1 MVAVLNESC
10 EYDGMGPVSREQGPG
25 LRPIS
30 LRSLHSP
37 LPSQFSVPPSPA
49 SYGQCAPSEDSEIR
63 LELFSESLQRLSR
76 EVRRHED
83 QQLAQQRHMV
93 RLESTLQG
101 LQEDQEVRTSR
112 APVDVCFDT
121 LSARLHAIER
131 SQAALAAGAQRAL
144 RLALKTAEAQKSFCE
159 TQDEAHGRCVHET
172 AQSSTRLQALER
184 AVVEVEE
191 RLAKAAAGTELSG
204 FSARLAHNEAAQKR
218 LEQRMKQFEAE
229 ELEGRFSK
237 LEAVTKELRTQLQ
250 EQAPGGRDAKQAEDI
265 QNHLAKLEASIS
277 DQGRQLRGCQSLADE
292 NAKQLKDLDTA
303 MAELQGAA
311 VAEALFGGSAAPEDD
326 APVKSD
332 SGAEIEAL
340 SSQLARLEEQLGA
353 ARLPELRREMED
365 LRSGLRAPE
374 PEAEAP
380 IVEGVKVEP
389 AAKAILELRGRLED
403 LAEIVDERNLSQMRQ
418 VASLVP
424 ELKAHVERF
433 GKQCAQC
440 SAKTEAFEVRLDLTR
455 TNLDTQEQRL
465 QALSERV
472 EKGLVRS
479 CLPPPGASRAV
490 PGEKLTL
497 FNKPKHVHF
506 APASCGDQLPTLLPK
521 EPFFS
526 MQSAKVS
533 QKLDELCAKLPPKE
547 PPAKIQEEVVQEAP
561 SRSEENLPQDIPAD
575 KPAVEKTP
583 PPSPVR
589 SSISD
594 FTGC

>member
-1 MVAVLNESC
+1 
-10 EYDGMGPVSREQGPG
+10 
-25 LRPIS
+25 
-30 LRSLHSP
+30 
-37 LPSQFSVPPSPA
+37 
-49 SYGQCAPSEDSEIR
+49 
-63 LELFSESLQRLSR
+63 
-76 EVRRHED
+76 
-83 QQLAQQRHMV
+83 
-93 RLESTLQG
+93 
-101 LQEDQEVRTSR
+101 
-112 APVDVCFDT
+112 
-121 LSARLHAIER
+121 
-131 SQAALAAGAQRAL
+131 AALAAGAQRAL
-144 RLALKTAEAQKSFCE
+144 RLALKTAEAQKVFCE
-159 TQDEAHGRCVHET
+159 SQNEAHGRCVHEA
-172 AQSSTRLQALER
+172 AQSTTRLQALER
-184 AVVEVEE
+184 SLVEVEE
-191 RLAKAAAGTELSG
+191 RLGKVAAGTQLSG
-204 FSARLAHNEAAQKR
+204 FSGRLAHNEAAQKR

-237 LEAVTKELRTQLQ
+237 LEAVTKELKTQLQ
-250 EQAPGGRDAKQAEDI
+250 ELEPRGKEAKQAEDV
-265 QNHLAKLEASIS
+265 QSRLAMLEASMS
-277 DQGRQLRGCQSLADE
+277 DHGRQLRGCQSLADE
-292 NAKQLKDLDTA
+292 SARQLKDLDTA

-332 SGAEIEAL
+332 SGPAMEAL
-340 SSQLARLEEQLGA
+340 ASQLARLEEQLGA
-353 ARLPELRREMED
+353 AKLPELRREMED

-403 LAEIVDERNLSQMRQ
+403 LAEIVDERNLSQTRQ

-424 ELKAHVERF
+424 ELKAHVERL

-479 CLPPPGASRAV
+479 CLPPPGSGASCAAA
-490 PGEKLTL
+490 GEKLSL

-506 APASCGDQLPTLLPK
+506 APPSCGDQLPTLLPK

-547 PPAKIQEEVVQEAP
+547 PPAKIQEEVAQEAP
-561 SRSEENLPQDIPAD
+561 SRSEEKIPQDVPAD
-575 KPAVEKTP
+575 GPAVEKTP

-589 SSISD
+589 RSISD

>member
-112 APVDVCFDT
+112 APVDAPAVHLLC
-121 LSARLHAIER
+121 SGRLHAIER

-265 QNHLAKLEASIS
+265 QNHLAKLEALASIS

-526 MQSAKVS
+526 MQSAK
-533 QKLDELCAKLPPKE
+533 E

>member
-1 MVAVLNESC
+1 
-10 EYDGMGPVSREQGPG
+10 
-25 LRPIS
+25 
-30 LRSLHSP
+30 
-37 LPSQFSVPPSPA
+37 
-49 SYGQCAPSEDSEIR
+49 
-63 LELFSESLQRLSR
+63 
-76 EVRRHED
+76 
-83 QQLAQQRHMV
+83 
-93 RLESTLQG
+93 
-101 LQEDQEVRTSR
+101 
-112 APVDVCFDT
+112 
-121 LSARLHAIER
+121 
-131 SQAALAAGAQRAL
+131 
-144 RLALKTAEAQKSFCE
+144 
-159 TQDEAHGRCVHET
+159 
-172 AQSSTRLQALER
+172 
-184 AVVEVEE
+184 
-191 RLAKAAAGTELSG
+191 
-204 FSARLAHNEAAQKR
+204 
-218 LEQRMKQFEAE
+218 MKQFEAE

-237 LEAVTKELRTQLQ
+237 LEAVATELKTQLQ
-250 EQAPGGRDAKQAEDI
+250 ELASGGKDAKQAEDV
-265 QNHLAKLEASIS
+265 QSRLAMLEASMS
-277 DQGRQLRGCQSLADE
+277 DHGRQLRGCQSLADE
-292 NAKQLKDLDTA
+292 SARQLKDLDTA

-311 VAEALFGGSAAPEDD
+311 VAEALFGGAAGSAAPEDD
-326 APVKSD
+326 PPAKSD
-332 SGAEIEAL
+332 SGPAMEAL

-424 ELKAHVERF
+424 ELKAHVERL

-455 TNLDTQEQRL
+455 TRL

-479 CLPPPGASRAV
+479 CLPSPGPGASCAA
-490 PGEKLTL
+490 PGEKLSL
-497 FNKPKHVHF
+497 FNKPKQVHF
-506 APASCGDQLPTLLPK
+506 APASGGDALPTLLPK

-547 PPAKIQEEVVQEAP
+547 PPAKIQEEVAQEAP
-561 SRSEENLPQDIPAD
+561 ARSEEKIPQDAPAGG
-575 KPAVEKTP
+575 PAVEKTP

-589 SSISD
+589 RSISD